1 MGAAKAVT
9 LVTCVFLEWS
19 DLSYKATEGGEEA
32 GGRGN
37 EQDQTALTFKFH

>member
-1 MGAAKAVT
+1 MGAAKAVA

-19 DLSYKATEGGEEA
+19 DLSYKATERGEEA

-37 EQDQTALTFKFH
+37 ERDQTSLTFKVN